1 MTIDWGQVITAEA
14 KQADAVAAHKTRVTR
29 AIDVH
34 IDAQARALQYNSAA
48 HLAGYATSTVAEW
61 AAEAQ
66 AFVAWRDAC
75 WLAALALLA
84 QAEGGGEAPSV
95 EDVLAAL
102 PEWGG

>member
-1 MTIDWGQVITAEA
+1 MGLIITTAEQL
-14 KQADAVAAHKTRVTR
+14 QAEAVERRKAAITS
-29 AIDVH
+29 AIDAH
-34 IDAQARALQYNSAA
+34 IDAQAKALHYNSAA
-48 HLAGYATSTVAEW
+48 HLAGYTGSTVAEW

-84 QAEGGGEAPSV
+84 QAEGSGDVPSV

-102 PEWGG
+102 PEWTE

>member
-1 MTIDWGQVITAEA
+1 MGLTIKTAEDL
-14 KQADAVAAHKTRVTR
+14 QAEALAQHKAAASQ
-29 AIDVH
+29 AIDAH

-48 HLAGYATSTVAEW
+48 HLAGYTGSTVAEW
-61 AAEAQ
+61 AAEAE

-84 QAEGGGEAPSV
+84 QAEDSGDVPGV

-102 PEWGG
+102 PEWGD

>member
-1 MTIDWGQVITAEA
+1 MAEWIKTAAQV
-14 KQADAVAAHKTRVTR
+14 QAGELAAQKVAASQ
-29 AIDVH
+29 AIDAH
-34 IDAQARALQYNSAA
+34 IDAQARALKYNSAA
-48 HLAGYATSTVAEW
+48 HLAGYTGSTVAEW

-84 QAEGGGEAPSV
+84 QAEGSGDVPSV

-102 PEWGG
+102 PEWTE

>member
-1 MTIDWGQVITAEA
+1 MTIDWGAVQTAEEKA
-14 KQADAVAAHKTRVTR
+14 QAALNAYKTRVTR
-29 AIDVH
+29 AIDAH

-48 HLAGYATSTVAEW
+48 HLAGYTGSTVAEW

-66 AFVAWRDAC
+66 AFVAWRDTC

-84 QAEGGGEAPSV
+84 QAEGGGDVPSV